1 MICITG
7 QAPTTVLHKE
17 AFQAVDIVEIAKPV
31 TKWAVQ
37 VKEPAQLVW
46 TFREA
51 FRIAQEGRPGPI
63 LIDLPLDVQTA
74 ASRSTSTR
82 NAAVRCTSRSPSRRP
97 NAIRQAVEM
106 ILEAE
111 RPLLM
116 PGGGTIIADA
126 SEELDGARRVPA
138 GAR

>member
-1 MICITG
+1 MITGLYTCQADSIPMICITG

-63 LIDLPLDVQTA
+63 LIDLPLDVHEQ
-74 ASRSTSTR
+74 R
-82 NAAVRCTSRSPSRRP
+82 
-97 NAIRQAVEM
+97 
-106 ILEAE
+106 
-111 RPLLM
+111 
-116 PGGGTIIADA
+116 PGGRLRSGTRGPVALREDLA
-126 SEELDGARRVPA
+126 APERHQA
-138 GAR
+138 GR